1 MNNDLVQI
9 KKGIE
14 TLNNNLK
21 QILEAINADK
31 IASSI
36 KEIRESIDTIKKKEE
51 EILGE
56 IQQTIEKQIE
66 ERNKLN
72 RLIVKFFIPV
82 ASVLTLLLFVFTYW
96 LWDKSRESI
105 LYPLSILG
113 IGAVSIIGLV
123 VALAIIN
130 RKED

>member
-1 MNNDLVQI
+1 MNDDLEQI

-36 KEIRESIDTIKKKEE
+36 KEIRESIDTIKEKEE
-51 EILGE
+51 QILGE

-72 RLIVKFFIPV
+72 RLIVKFFIPI

-96 LWDKSRESI
+96 LWDKSRESV

>member
-14 TLNNNLK
+14 ILNNNLK

-36 KEIRESIDTIKKKEE
+36 NEMRKSIDTIKEKEE
-51 EILGE
+51 QILGE

-72 RLIVKFFIPV
+72 RLIVKFFIPI

-96 LWDKSRESI
+96 LWDKSRESV